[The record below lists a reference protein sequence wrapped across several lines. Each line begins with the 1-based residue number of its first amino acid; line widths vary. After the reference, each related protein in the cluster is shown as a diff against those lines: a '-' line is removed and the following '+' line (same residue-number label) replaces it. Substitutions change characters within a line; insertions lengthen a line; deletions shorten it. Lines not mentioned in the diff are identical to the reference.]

1 MENEVKEAERG
12 KNKAHLFLSENAGS
26 PIANSTKYDERLGQ
40 SEQKLMKE

>member
-12 KNKAHLFLSENAGS
+12 KNKAHLFLSGKQGS
-26 PIANSTKYDERLGQ
+26 PFANSTKLDERLGQ